1 MVPAM
6 TSAGARVDLT
16 WCTTTQPQ
24 IIFGVRF
31 TRNAPWAA
39 SKICVCVAKN
49 LGNCAESLNS
59 RQNCVGNKFPAQTE
73 LYSLGRSVTSMSELE
88 FRQYIRINF
97 L

>member
-31 TRNAPWAA
+31 TRNAPCLHAVEQA
-39 SKICVCVAKN
+39 CREDQKLKI
-49 LGNCAESLNS
+49 
-59 RQNCVGNKFPAQTE
+59 
-73 LYSLGRSVTSMSELE
+73 
-88 FRQYIRINF
+88 INQQSHENHF
-97 L
+97 LI